1 MDTSDTSAAPTM
13 QEGAFPREGSIAEK
27 LQFILHYAALAPS
40 EYNIQPW
47 LFQVHNKTLEVYA
60 DLKRRLPIADPQGRE
75 VLISCGAACMNIRV
89 ALRYFGLQETLTFL
103 PDPQCANLVAR
114 MTVISSYEPNEEDR
128 RLFHALPWRHTYRGE
143 VSPKPIPRSS
153 LDNFIKQAGQE
164 GTWIRFVEGGLRQR
178 LMEFILEGD
187 RQQWAHKDFR
197 AELAQWLRP
206 ASAPDGMPISA
217 HPRGEGHPF
226 WVRTLNLSHSEE
238 NKIQHALQQAPALA
252 ILGTFGDSSLDWLL
266 AGEALERVLLTACA
280 EGIQASF
287 FNQPLEIPE
296 LRTRLQTLLGPS
308 DYPQM
313 IMRMGYTF
321 SATPTPRRAMTDM
334 VLTQE
339 P

>member
-1 MDTSDTSAAPTM
+1 MDTFHTFSPSM
-13 QEGAFPREGSIAEK
+13 QEEAFPREGSITER

-60 DLKRRLPIADPQGRE
+60 DLSRRLPIADPQGRE

-89 ALRYFGLQETLTFL
+89 ALHFYGLQETLTFL
-103 PDPQCANLVAR
+103 PDPRCVNLIAR
-114 MTVISSYEPNEEDR
+114 MTIISSYEPNEADR
-128 RLFHALPWRHTYRGE
+128 RLFYALPWRHTYRGD

-153 LDNFIKQAGQE
+153 LDQFNQIAGLE
-164 GTWIRFVEGGLRQR
+164 GTWIRFVEGELRQR
-178 LMEFILEGD
+178 LMELIIEGD
-187 RQQWAHKDFR
+187 RQQWVNKDFR

-206 ASAPDGMPISA
+206 APAPDGIPVSA
-217 HPRGEGHPF
+217 RPRGGGHPF
-226 WVRTLNLSHSEE
+226 WVRTLNLSRSEE
-238 NKIQHALQQAPALA
+238 SKIQHALQQAPVLA

-266 AGEALERVLLTACA
+266 AGQALERVLLTACA

-296 LRTRLQTLLGPS
+296 LRAQLQTLLGPS

-321 SATPTPRRAMTDM
+321 SSTPTPRRTIADM
-334 VLTQE
+334 FISQE
-339 P
+339 S